1 MKINNEFIAKAKQA
15 KSPEELIALAK
26 ENGAQITEESAGAY
40 FEQLHKTGEVTEDEL
55 SGVAG
60 GGCGSITE
68 PPKFNV
74 GDHVL
79 EAGSFTCGTKHWDW
93 RGAQRVVTVCDST
106 YLEVT
111 NIGMAGGTR
120 RVCDVKCPKCGKT
133 VTLNEYELREA

>member
-1 MKINNEFIAKAKQA
+1 MKINNELISKAKQA
-15 KSPEELIALAK
+15 KSPEELMALAK
-26 ENGAQITEESAGAY
+26 ENGEEMTEESARAY
-40 FEQLHKTGEVTEDEL
+40 FEQLHKTGEVTEEEL

-93 RGAQRVVTVCDST
+93 RGAQRVMTVCDST